1 MPEPFPR
8 PAAGPSFPDAPPA
21 PVRSDDYTRPLTLV
35 PPYPG
40 QPVSGNWVQ
49 PFPPPRPPGPMN
61 YVGWAPAA
69 AVWSGPTARSA
80 LPAAPWGP
88 PPAKPGPSGRWWAWI
103 AGSGVAAL
111 AVAIAVIAA
120 FVSGCVGVDG
130 PSSRPVAAPAS
141 PSPAA
146 APAPPP
152 PPAPIVIEDAQLPR
166 MVPLEAHVAEVV
178 GASRLEAM
186 AKATGPGLLED
197 YADPAGCAGALVPA
211 TKSAYEGSGVRATYV
226 QALHDPARNQVHRV
240 VNTVSTFESAAQATQ
255 FATEQAVAWQGCQTV
270 PIVLDGNEGHPS
282 TWVVSDVAQHDGLL
296 TGRGLPPDSAIR
308 CQRALKA
315 NLNVVADVLV
325 CADTVTN
332 AAAALATEIAGHLG
346 QAT

>member
-1 MPEPFPR
+1 M
-8 PAAGPSFPDAPPA
+8 
-21 PVRSDDYTRPLTLV
+21 RSDDYTRPLTLV

-120 FVSGCVGVDG
+120 FVSGCGGVDG

-152 PPAPIVIEDAQLPR
+152 PPAPPAPIVIEDAQLPR